1 MIYVYAFIVIFNS
14 SIKIE
19 IPYSTLQDCWNAYI
33 LVEANP
39 SRLYYNRDD
48 IETVEYGCVR
58 RIKPYVEYCE
68 QNPTDY
74 GRAECHEYWKEKRH

>member
-58 RIKPYVEYCE
+58 RIKPYVEYFE

-74 GRAECHEYWKEKRH
+74 ERTECHEYWEERRQ